1 LAEYVGVLIL
11 LALISVPVSLWG
23 LWGLR
28 RRRSGAG
35 PPPPPPPVS
44 GAEHGRAGA
53 GFFLP
58 AVVFLV
64 FQAGALVLVP
74 WALSQGVSGVGS
86 LVAAGAFGLPLGVGF
101 VYLWRRGALRW

>member
-1 LAEYVGVLIL
+1 MAEYVGVLIL
-11 LALISVPVSLWG
+11 LALISVPVCLWG

-28 RRRSGAG
+28 GRGSRPPSSAPPQLSEPSDRRAS
-35 PPPPPPPVS
+35 
-44 GAEHGRAGA
+44 A
-53 GFFLP
+53 GFFLA

-74 WALSQGVSGVGS
+74 WALAQGVSGARS
-86 LVAAGAFGLPLGVGF
+86 LLAAGGFGLPLAVGF

>member
-11 LALISVPVSLWG
+11 LALISVPVCLWG

-28 RRRSGAG
+28 RGRPGAG
-35 PPPPPPPVS
+35 PPPPPVS
-44 GAEHGRAGA
+44 GAEHRRAGA

>member
-11 LALISVPVSLWG
+11 LALISVPACLWG

-28 RRRSGAG
+28 GRGPGSSD
-35 PPPPPPPVS
+35 PPPAPAPPAS
-44 GAEHGRAGA
+44 DRRAGA
-53 GFFLP
+53 GFFLA

-64 FQAGALVLVP
+64 FQAGILVLIP
-74 WALSQGVSGVGS
+74 WALAGEVSGPRG
-86 LVAAGAFGLPLGVGF
+86 LAAAAFGLPLGVGF